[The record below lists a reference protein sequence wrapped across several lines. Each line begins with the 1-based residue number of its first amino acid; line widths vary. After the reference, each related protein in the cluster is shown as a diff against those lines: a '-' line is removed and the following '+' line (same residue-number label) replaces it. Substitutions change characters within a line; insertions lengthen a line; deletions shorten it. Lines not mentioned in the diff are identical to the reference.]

1 MHGSFGKEG
10 YDEVFLYL
18 LESKYGSAEDSRKRA
33 IPPKAGGF
41 VLDDGVL
48 LTKAKGSNQQR
59 RWVRDPGKFRFS
71 NHVTGMEGGHF
82 GRDKTRAKISARYY
96 WEGLG
101 EDVAFFFQAWR
112 RERILELL
120 L

>member
-1 MHGSFGKEG
+1 MAPSVRKAKVPVS

-18 LESKYGSAEDSRKRA
+18 LENKYGSADDSRKRA
-33 IPPKAGGF
+33 IRLKAGGF

-59 RWVRDPGKFRFS
+59 RWVRDPGTKVQILES
-71 NHVTGMEGGHF
+71 CHCGMEGSHF

-101 EDVAFFFQAWR
+101 EDVER
-112 RERILELL
+112 RVL
-120 L
+120 